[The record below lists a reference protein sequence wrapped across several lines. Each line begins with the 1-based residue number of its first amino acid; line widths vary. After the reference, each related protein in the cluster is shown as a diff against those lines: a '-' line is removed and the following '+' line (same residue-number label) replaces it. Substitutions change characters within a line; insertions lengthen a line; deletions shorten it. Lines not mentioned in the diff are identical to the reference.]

1 MTNSF
6 IDSFMCKCC
15 ARLPGSMLCE
25 RCDASFDVEEIKK
38 QAEAYDI
45 SFTDATLLL
54 LLGKIQGA

>member
-6 IDSFMCKCC
+6 VDSFMCKCC

-25 RCDASFDVEEIKK
+25 RCDASFDIEEIKK
-38 QAEAYDI
+38 QAEVYDI
-45 SFTDATLLL
+45 SFTDAVLLL